1 MVKKL
6 TSPAWMYSAAM
17 VLAVMGL
24 ATPAFAQSVP
34 HQHEAVSQSQP
45 DAGKDT
51 GDMKMGEM
59 KKMMAE
65 KMAQKSA
72 NADRL
77 AELMAQ
83 MKTATGDAK
92 VAAMSEVITLLV
104 QQKMAMEER
113 CATMMKMM
121 NSMKPAP

>member
-1 MVKKL
+1 MGKKL
-6 TSPAWMYSAAM
+6 ASLACVRSAAM
-17 VLAVMGL
+17 VLAVTGL
-24 ATPAFAQSVP
+24 ATPVFAQAVP

-45 DAGKDT
+45 DAGKET
-51 GDMKMGEM
+51 GDMKMGDM
-59 KKMMAE
+59 NKMMAE
-65 KMAQKSA
+65 KMTQKSA
-72 NADRL
+72 TADRL

-113 CATMMKMM
+113 CAAMMKMM
-121 NSMKPAP
+121 NTMKPAQ